1 MPLAPL
7 GGRARRS
14 REPSRG
20 WRKGAFLGGGAN
32 APLRSRSGTGWRKW
46 GDDTSNTK
54 KALSSALAR
63 PGIRGK
69 GADAGGSRE
78 LGGGGMV
85 KSCWFRAGGGRKRWP
100 VHSAAFGLF
109 ENQEGREGAAPRSG
123 RPGSRPLR
131 DLRESVLPRGSA
143 CDGRTSRPG
152 PALTPAVS
160 SAEHSSKLWSMA
172 GTSGSSSDAI
182 FPRPLP
188 QR

>member
-7 GGRARRS
+7 GGPGNQVGAGARGHFSAEEPMPRS
-14 REPSRG
+14 AQEAEPGGES
-20 WRKGAFLGGGAN
+20 GAMTPPTPRRLFPPLSQDLAYGA
-32 APLRSRSGTGWRKW
+32 
-46 GDDTSNTK
+46 
-54 KALSSALAR
+54 KALML
-63 PGIRGK
+63 GVH
-69 GADAGGSRE
+69 GSW
-78 LGGGGMV
+78 GGGMV